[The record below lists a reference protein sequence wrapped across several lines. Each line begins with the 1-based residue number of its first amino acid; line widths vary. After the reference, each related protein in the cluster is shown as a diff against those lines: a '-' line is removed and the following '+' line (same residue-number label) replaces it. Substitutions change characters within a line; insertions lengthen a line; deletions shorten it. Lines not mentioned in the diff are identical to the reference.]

1 MEQLTDKQLLALL
14 VKVVYCTVQDYYYF
28 PDVIIAG
35 RQKIEREEFLFLF
48 SEGYIAFYK
57 ADSFGRFYKHTA
69 KAESYMAAATFLK
82 HTNTKKKAKT
92 IRYHQGQLNFA

>member
-35 RQKIEREEFLFLF
+35 RQKIEQEEFQFLL
-48 SEGYIAFYK
+48 SEEYIAYYK
-57 ADSFGRFYKHTA
+57 ADSFGRFFKHTA

-82 HTNTKKKAKT
+82 PTHTKKKPKAT
-92 IRYHQGQLNFA
+92 RYHQGQLSFA